1 MLNFKLRLPVSD
13 QPTTLGA
20 TPLRYEEFE
29 YRPSKSQQPSLNQ
42 QFKARSLAKLYTFGD
57 AVSLKR
63 VLINVS
69 PANKREQTWAL
80 RLTAPRAYA

>member
-29 YRPSKSQQPSLNQ
+29 YRPSKSPQQQQPLNQ
-42 QFKARSLAKLYTFGD
+42 QFKASSLAKLYTFGD

-69 PANKREQTWAL
+69 PPA
-80 RLTAPRAYA
+80 

>member
-1 MLNFKLRLPVSD
+1 MINFKLRLPVSD
-13 QPTTLGA
+13 TPTVLGA

-29 YRPSKSQQPSLNQ
+29 YQSNAPQTQTPLNQ

-63 VLINVS
+63 VLINVRTTS
-69 PANKREQTWAL
+69 NNGP
-80 RLTAPRAYA
+80 